1 VPFSGVA
8 LIEQFC
14 ERHNKQYVDGM
25 DSKWDA
31 ASFRKREKAV
41 LSYFRTKPIHV
52 KG

>member
-31 ASFRKREKAV
+31 ASIRKREKAV